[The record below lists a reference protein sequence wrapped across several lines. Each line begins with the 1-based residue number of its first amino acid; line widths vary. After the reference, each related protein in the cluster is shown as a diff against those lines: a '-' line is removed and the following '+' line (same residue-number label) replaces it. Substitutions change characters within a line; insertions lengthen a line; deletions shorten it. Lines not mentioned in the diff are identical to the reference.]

1 MTSTNRKARFLS
13 AVALSLAMAATP
25 AMAQSGSNQ
34 GAATQQ
40 QMQQQQQQ
48 QQLNLDDATLQ
59 NFVAAT
65 SALGDIQVD
74 FAQRLEGIQD
84 QKKAM
89 DIQKEMNE
97 KMVKAVQ
104 DAGLEVQTYNA
115 IANQMSV
122 DEELKNKVLD
132 MQKKQKN

>member
-1 MTSTNRKARFLS
+1 MKKMTSTNRKARFLS
-13 AVALSLAMAATP
+13 AVALSLALAATP

-40 QMQQQQQQ
+40 QMQQQ
-48 QQLNLDDATLQ
+48 LNFDDATLQ

-65 SALGDIQVD
+65 GALGDIQVD
-74 FAQRLEGIQD
+74 FAQRLEGVQD

-115 IANQMSV
+115 IANKMSV
-122 DEELKNKVLD
+122 DEELKNKVID
-132 MQKKQKN
+132 MQKKQTN